1 MISVDSKLW
10 SVRAYNDA
18 YSTIVQRASNVS
30 RTISRGALPE
40 HEALAAMH
48 EKRFDAICRDLFH
61 GEVKTRKGLC

>member
-18 YSTIVQRASNVS
+18 YATIVQRASNVS

-48 EKRFDAICRDLFH
+48 E
-61 GEVKTRKGLC
+61 